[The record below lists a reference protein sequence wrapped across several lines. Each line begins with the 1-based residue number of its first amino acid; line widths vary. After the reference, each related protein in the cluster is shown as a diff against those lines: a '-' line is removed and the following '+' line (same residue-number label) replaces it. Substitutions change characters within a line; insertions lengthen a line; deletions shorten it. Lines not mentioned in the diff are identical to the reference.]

1 MSLSLSVIP
10 YQINLNS
17 RCLHYILIFCKEKV
31 AQVIIIQSFQ
41 RQELRY
47 QAQLGSF
54 PDFVTKMQAS
64 FKDFV
69 IKTKFHLISFL
80 IQNLLGQ
87 EFKKIF

>member
-1 MSLSLSVIP
+1 
-10 YQINLNS
+10 
-17 RCLHYILIFCKEKV
+17 
-31 AQVIIIQSFQ
+31 
-41 RQELRY
+41 
-47 QAQLGSF
+47 
-54 PDFVTKMQAS
+54 MQAS